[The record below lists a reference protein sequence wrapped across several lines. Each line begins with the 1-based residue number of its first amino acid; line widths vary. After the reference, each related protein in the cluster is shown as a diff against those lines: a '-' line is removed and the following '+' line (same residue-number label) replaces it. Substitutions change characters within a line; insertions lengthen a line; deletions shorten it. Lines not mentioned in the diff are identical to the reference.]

1 MYNEVITLLNITSVV
16 NDYGDM
22 VETEVKKEV
31 FAQVK
36 SIGMKETYQALSV
49 GLKPELTFVLSDY
62 YDYEN
67 QNVIEYEGER
77 YSVIRT
83 YRKTNELELV
93 VTRDASTE

>member
-1 MYNEVITLLNITSVV
+1 MYDEVITLLNITTTT

-22 VETEVKKEV
+22 IETETKKDV

-49 GLKPELTFVLSDY
+49 GLKPELIFILADY

-67 QNVIEYEGER
+67 QKAIEYEGER

-83 YRKTNELELV
+83 YRKSNELELV
-93 VTRDASTE
+93 VTHDASTE